1 MPPGHPILIA
11 ALLHPHP
18 THFVLLPT
26 LHFSSVLLW
35 PPGLHCPSRAL
46 QYFLPVLTLLSSVTA
61 AAKSFIASTAGT
73 DWLVSTKSQLDMSN
87 TSLPCPLEPYV
98 DQSEQSSLQRMWE
111 NLCLSPR
118 MLLLSLSSYCHFLA
132 YYNMCQL
139 DSHLYPSSLLAILK
153 QHPAWCFIN
162 LIQVLVLLCSK
173 LSSGFPLTR

>member
-1 MPPGHPILIA
+1 MFKKIFLIENINQFIYSQPRFQSHIFLGKEKWSLFDVLRIYMNIL
-11 ALLHPHP
+11 
-18 THFVLLPT
+18 FWLPCGMRY
-26 LHFSSVLLW
+26 FSSVLLW

-111 NLCLSPR
+111 NLCLSPYR
-118 MLLLSLSSYCHFLA
+118 VFFFIEFIFDVII
-132 YYNMCQL
+132 MC
-139 DSHLYPSSLLAILK
+139 I
-153 QHPAWCFIN
+153 F
-162 LIQVLVLLCSK
+162 
-173 LSSGFPLTR
+173 